1 MAFTHSRMV
10 YLSDTD
16 AAGVVYFATGLQM
29 CHEAYEASLDA
40 AKISLQQFLAEGKIA
55 IPIVHA
61 AIDFLRPL
69 HCSDKLQINLITTR
83 LKDSEFEIAYKIAT
97 VSNLEKIAIAA
108 NTRHVCI
115 DLQTRTRIELPDA
128 IEQWISKFG

>member
-16 AAGVVYFATGLQM
+16 AAGVVYFATGMQM
-29 CHEAYEASLDA
+29 CHEAYEASLDSVG
-40 AKISLQQFLAEGKIA
+40 ISLQQFLAEGKLA

-69 HCSDKLQINLITTR
+69 NCSDKLQINLITTR
-83 LKDSEFEIAYKIAT
+83 LKDSEFAIAYQIVT
-97 VSNLEKIAIAA
+97 VSEPNKVLVKA

-115 DLQTRTRIELPDA
+115 DPQTRTRIELPEA
-128 IEQWISKFG
+128 IAQWIDK

>member
-1 MAFTHSRMV
+1 MTFTHSRMV

-29 CHEAYEASLDA
+29 CHEAYEASLDSVG
-40 AKISLQQFLAEGKIA
+40 ISLQQFLAEGKIA

-69 HCSDKLQINLITTR
+69 HCGDKLQINLITTR
-83 LKDSEFEIAYKIAT
+83 LKDSEFAIAYQI
-97 VSNLEKIAIAA
+97 VSVSEPNKVLVKA

-115 DLQTRTRIELPDA
+115 DPQARTRIELPDA
-128 IEQWISKFG
+128 IAQWLDKI